1 MGEKTS
7 IGTVTNAFGD
17 PVLVGCLMA
26 QLTIGHSLS
35 HSIPMNNK
43 PERPRRMR
51 WWCPTAMIMLALGAL
66 LWLRAA
72 ETGFNE
78 FIAVLILIL
87 TVFGL
92 GFWYIFLTG
101 LRWRT
106 RFLLAG
112 VAVITIASIVVGLRT
127 LTRIDGSIGGSGL
140 PRLAW
145 KWSPPLD
152 AAAGTLVVA
161 SKPEAVDTTGNV
173 SFPQFL
179 GPDRSGIVR
188 GVTLARDWSISPPR
202 ELWRRPVG
210 VGWSAFAVSGG
221 RAITQ
226 EQRGEHELTVAYD
239 LTTGNP
245 VWAHTN
251 RTRFHEASGGDGPRA
266 TPTVRDGKVYVM
278 GATGILDCL
287 DEGTGNLVW
296 THDVL
301 QEYNLKNITWG
312 KSCSPLLVG
321 RLVVVTGGKERE
333 KSLLAFAAENGEP
346 VWQSGRDSASY
357 SSATVATLGG
367 QQQILIVNGHSVT
380 GHNPDNGRLLW
391 EYPWPG
397 DQAKVAQPLLLDSN
411 HVLVATGYGIG
422 GSLLRI
428 EPAAEDKWT
437 VTEVWKNRN
446 LKPKFSSPVRQGN
459 YVYGLD
465 DGILVCLDWLTGKR
479 VWKKGKYGYGQIL
492 LTEDL
497 LLIQSEAGD
506 VVLAEA
512 TPNGHRELAH
522 LPALKSK
529 TWNNPVL
536 AGDLLLVRNDL
547 EAVCYRLPLA
557 VDGGS
562 IKPAT
567 KASR

>member
-1 MGEKTS
+1 
-7 IGTVTNAFGD
+7 
-17 PVLVGCLMA
+17 
-26 QLTIGHSLS
+26 
-35 HSIPMNNK
+35 
-43 PERPRRMR
+43 MR
-51 WWCPTAMIMLALGAL
+51 WWCPAAMILLALGAWA
-66 LWLRAA
+66 WLRAA
-72 ETGFNE
+72 ETGYGE
-78 FIAVLILIL
+78 FIAALILIL

-106 RFLLAG
+106 RFLLTGAA
-112 VAVITIASIVVGLRT
+112 VAAIASIVLGLWKY
-127 LTRIDGSIGGSGL
+127 TRIDGSIGGSGL

-145 KWSPPLD
+145 KWSPPRD
-152 AAAGTLVVA
+152 AAAGALVVA
-161 SKPEAVDTTGNV
+161 FKPAAMDAIGNV

-179 GPDRSGIVR
+179 GPDRSGIVH
-188 GVTLARDWSISPPR
+188 GVTLERDWSISPPR

-226 EQRGEHELTVAYD
+226 EQRGEQELTVAYD
-239 LTTGNP
+239 LATGNP

-251 RTRFHEASGGDGPRA
+251 RVRFREASGGDGPRA

-287 DEGTGNLVW
+287 DENTGNRVW
-296 THDVL
+296 TRDVL
-301 QEYNLKNITWG
+301 REYNLQNIIWG

-346 VWQSGRDSASY
+346 VWQSGRDCASY
-357 SSATVATLGG
+357 SSAAVATLGG
-367 QQQILIVNGHSVT
+367 QPQILIVNGHSVT
-380 GHNPDNGRLLW
+380 GHHPADGRILW

-397 DQAKVAQPLLLDSN
+397 NEAKVAQPLPLEPNL
-411 HVLVATGYGIG
+411 VLVATGYGIG

-428 EPAAEDKWT
+428 EPAAAEQWT
-437 VTEVWKNRN
+437 VTELWKNRN
-446 LKPKFSSPVRQGN
+446 LKPKFSSPVRRGN

-479 VWKKGKYGYGQIL
+479 VWKEGKYGYGQIL
-492 LTEDL
+492 LVEDV

-512 TPNGHRELAH
+512 APDGHRELAR
-522 LPALKSK
+522 LPALPSK

-547 EAVCYRLPLA
+547 EAACYRLPLA
-557 VDGGS
+557 TGGAS
-562 IKPAT
+562 TRPAAN
-567 KASR
+567 ASH